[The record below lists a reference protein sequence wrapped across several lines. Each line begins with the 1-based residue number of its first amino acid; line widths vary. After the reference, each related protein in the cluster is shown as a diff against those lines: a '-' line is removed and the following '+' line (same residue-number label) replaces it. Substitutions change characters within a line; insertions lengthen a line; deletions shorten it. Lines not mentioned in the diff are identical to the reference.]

1 VNRTT
6 VQSPTVLPW
15 RSRRV
20 VTRRR
25 SSLTGSC
32 ADRRTSVLRSTIT
45 FTPGTHV
52 ANPCR
57 CSKSAV
63 SFGRTTISTATSG
76 NDREGRSSRSW
87 STWPAQMLC
96 VTPGSSSGSRSP
108 RSPGFPSRR
117 HHAQTTFILGS
128 AMLPLACHPTVGDPT
143 CQRRPRNPEWYAREL
158 TNEKSPLAHGRFKKV
173 RAAGRSY
180 RVDFT
185 APRG

>member
-1 VNRTT
+1 MNRTT

-25 SSLTGSC
+25 SSRTGSC
-32 ADRRTSVLRSTIT
+32 ADRRTSFLRSTIT

-87 STWPAQMLC
+87 STWSAQMLC

-128 AMLPLACHPTVGDPT
+128 AIVPVACHPTVGDPDLPKT
-143 CQRRPRNPEWYAREL
+143 
-158 TNEKSPLAHGRFKKV
+158 TEKPGVVCL
-173 RAAGRSY
+173 
-180 RVDFT
+180 RVDQ
-185 APRG
+185 